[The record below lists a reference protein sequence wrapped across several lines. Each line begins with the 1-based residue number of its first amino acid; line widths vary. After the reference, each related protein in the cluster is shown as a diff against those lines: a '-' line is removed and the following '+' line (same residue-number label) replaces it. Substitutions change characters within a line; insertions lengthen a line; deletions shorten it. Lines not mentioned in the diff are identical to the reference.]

1 MKTYLPPK
9 STLIVW
15 QIRVTVLL
23 ALLVAVLY
31 WFIAD
36 YFFVLLFVSLVLA
49 IVFNL
54 IYFPA
59 FLRCYN
65 ISVNQNA
72 IIIKSGVFIKH
83 ERILP
88 FPRMIYAER
97 QQTLVG
103 KAFSVSALVLRVAR
117 AATLTV
123 ELKDSDI
130 AEIMKAVAK
139 WQ

>member
-36 YFFVLLFVSLVLA
+36 YFLVLFCVSLVLA
-49 IVFNL
+49 VVFNL

-59 FLRCYN
+59 FLRCYS

-88 FPRMIYAER
+88 FPRMIYAEK
-97 QQTLVG
+97 QQTLVA

-123 ELKDSDI
+123 ELKDNDI